1 MLKFENSALSG
12 VFLIPKDIE
21 KHLLQASATE
31 LKVIIYIFSHDGN
44 VSDEREI
51 AKALGLSES
60 DVSSAL
66 AFWRGTGILSVS
78 KTDDA
83 RVTVISETKL
93 SERSVSYSPKE
104 LADAIDGNED
114 IRSLMNFAA
123 QTIGKILTPTEQG
136 IILSL
141 VDSLSLGCDLVM
153 GIIEYCCNT
162 MDKKS
167 VRYIERTAAK
177 MHDEDGIDSY
187 EKFEE
192 YISNKKKEK
201 TVEDTVRTI
210 IGAGGRAF
218 TKTEREIISDFSK
231 NGVTNELISMAYER
245 TIGAIG
251 KPSLSYMSKI
261 IGNWHSQGIRS
272 KADLDGM
279 KPFDEG
285 SSTGAFRLEDFTEK
299 PDVEN

>member
-1 MLKFENSALSG
+1 MLKFENNALSG
-12 VFLIPKDIE
+12 VFLMPKDIE
-21 KHLLQASATE
+21 KHLSGANAAE
-31 LKVIIYIFSHDGN
+31 LKVIVYIFSKNGSI
-44 VSDEREI
+44 SDETEI
-51 AKALGLSES
+51 TKALGISGNE
-60 DVSSAL
+60 VSSAL
-66 AFWRGTGILSVS
+66 AFWRGTGILSVP
-78 KTDDA
+78 KEADTQ
-83 RVTVISETKL
+83 VTIVSETKM
-93 SERSVSYSPKE
+93 SEKSASYSPKE
-104 LADAIDGNED
+104 IADAIDGNED
-114 IRSLMNFAA
+114 IRSLMNFAS

-192 YISNKKKEK
+192 YISRKTKEK
-201 TVEDTVRTI
+201 TFEDTVRRI

-218 TKTEREIISDFSK
+218 TKTEREIIADFAKKEVSE
-231 NGVTNELISMAYER
+231 ELLSSAYDR

-261 IGNWHSQGIRS
+261 IGNWHSQGIRTTS
-272 KADLDGM
+272 DLEGM
-279 KPFDEG
+279 KPFDDG
-285 SSTGAFRLEDFTEK
+285 NATGAFRLEDFTER
-299 PDVEN
+299 PDND

>member
-1 MLKFENSALSG
+1 MLKFENNALSG
-12 VFLIPKDIE
+12 VFLMPKDIE
-21 KHLLQASATE
+21 KHLSGANTAE
-31 LKVIIYIFSHDGN
+31 LKVIIYIFSRDGN
-44 VSDEREI
+44 VSDEGEI
-51 AKALGLSES
+51 AKALGLSEN
-60 DVSSAL
+60 DVISAL
-66 AFWRGTGILSVS
+66 AFWRGTGLLALS
-78 KTDDA
+78 KTDDS
-83 RVTVISETKL
+83 RVTVISETKP
-93 SERSVSYSPKE
+93 SEKNVSYSPKE
-104 LADAIDGNED
+104 IADAIDGNED
-114 IRSLMNFAA
+114 IRSLMNFAS

-192 YISNKKKEK
+192 YISTKKKEK
-201 TVEDTVRTI
+201 TIEDTVRTI

-231 NGVTNELISMAYER
+231 KGITDELISMAYER

-272 KADLDGM
+272 KEELDGM
-279 KPFDEG
+279 KPFEESG
-285 SSTGAFRLEDFTEK
+285 TTGAFRLEDFTEK
-299 PDVEN
+299 PDVEA